1 MIDNSLVTFE
11 RGQNIVGNRRGG
23 RSPPTTVN
31 SSVRTRE
38 YLTTAEIERLMAAA
52 RKSSRYG
59 HRDAT
64 MILIGYRHGL
74 RASELC
80 DLEWSQIELATGRAH
95 VRRAKNGS
103 PSVHPM
109 RGDEIRALR
118 RLQREQGASRHV
130 FQSERGGPMTPK
142 AFHAL
147 FGRSRDRAKM
157 PFPVHPHMLR
167 HGCGYALANAG
178 HDTRALQAWLGHKNI
193 QHTVRPTIGY
203 LQRRPRRLFAPTLLH
218 NRAPGPQKQGEIGQN
233 CPMFTLNRWPS
244 RARRLDRLREDLET
258 RSIIVNSRTT
268 RAKKVKPRRGDGGA
282 SKAWQ
287 DFGGWGA

>member
-1 MIDNSLVTFE
+1 MENVAIGEAAPN
-11 RGQNIVGNRRGG
+11 
-23 RSPPTTVN
+23 TVN

-64 MILIGYRHGL
+64 MILTGYRHGL

-80 DLEWSQIELATGRAH
+80 DLQWSQIELATGHLH

-109 RGDEIRALR
+109 QGDEIRALR
-118 RLQREQGASRHV
+118 RLQREQGPSSHV
-130 FQSERGGPMTPK
+130 FMTERQGPMTPK

-147 FGRSRDRAKM
+147 FHRIGVRAGM

-193 QHTVRPTIGY
+193 QHTVRYTE
-203 LQRRPRRLFAPTLLH
+203 LAP
-218 NRAPGPQKQGEIGQN
+218 
-233 CPMFTLNRWPS
+233 
-244 RARRLDRLREDLET
+244 DRFKSFW
-258 RSIIVNSRTT
+258 RS
-268 RAKKVKPRRGDGGA
+268 
-282 SKAWQ
+282 
-287 DFGGWGA
+287 